1 MACGRWWVEAAR
13 DALAHTPEQLPVLK
27 KAGVVDAGGQ
37 GLVHF
42 DGMLSVF
49 RDGKL
54 IAADEP
60 AEKKAKVSSHAAGRG
75 VFTDDLM
82 KVEDIKN
89 GYCTQFLVNKNEGPL
104 RQSCGHFGIEWRFGG
119 GD

>member
-1 MACGRWWVEAAR
+1 MYI
-13 DALAHTPEQLPVLK
+13 
-27 KAGVVDAGGQ
+27 
-37 GLVHF
+37 F

-89 GYCTQFLVNKNEGPL
+89 GYCTQFLVNKNEGASSAKL
-104 RQSCGHFGIEWRFGG
+104 RAFWNRMAIRWW
-119 GD
+119 